1 MQELNL
7 PKFEA
12 KIREV
17 KGKQQIFD
25 IIRKKYVALTP
36 EEWVRQH
43 FIHFM
48 ICLGYPASL
57 MAIET
62 LVIVNSLRQRA
73 DIVLYNRRGEPALI
87 VECKAPSVTISGET
101 LNQAARYNIP
111 LKVKYVILTNGLTH
125 FCIELNGSEPRLL
138 KEFPS
143 YEEINTA
150 D

>member
-12 KIREV
+12 RIREV
-17 KGKQQIFD
+17 KGKYQIFD
-25 IIRKKYVALTP
+25 IIRKKYVSLTP

-48 ICLGYPASL
+48 IRLDYPASL

-62 LVIVNSLRQRA
+62 MVLVNSLRQRA
-73 DIVLYNRRGEPALI
+73 DIVLYNRRGAPALI
-87 VECKAPSVTISGET
+87 VECKAPGVIISTDT
-101 LNQAARYNIP
+101 LNQAARYNIQ
-111 LKVKYVILTNGLTH
+111 LKVNYAILTNGLTH
-125 FCIELNGSEPRLL
+125 FCVKLNGSEPKLL

-143 YEEINTA
+143 YEEINAA

>member
-48 ICLGYPASL
+48 ICLGYPSSL

-87 VECKAPSVTISGET
+87 VVKAPSLAISGET
-101 LNQAARYNIP
+101 RP
-111 LKVKYVILTNGLTH
+111 
-125 FCIELNGSEPRLL
+125 GSAVQYTT
-138 KEFPS
+138 KS
-143 YEEINTA
+143 KICDTYQW
-150 D
+150 

>member
-17 KGKQQIFD
+17 KGKYQIFD
-25 IIRKKYVALTP
+25 IIRKKYVSLTP

-48 ICLGYPASL
+48 IRLDYPASL

-62 LVIVNSLRQRA
+62 MVLVNSLRQRA
-73 DIVLYNRRGEPALI
+73 DIVLYNRRGAPALI
-87 VECKAPSVTISGET
+87 VECKAPGVIISTDT
-101 LNQAARYNIP
+101 LNQAARYNIQ
-111 LKVKYVILTNGLTH
+111 LKVNYAILTNGLTH
-125 FCIELNGSEPRLL
+125 FCVKLNGSEPKLL

-143 YEEINTA
+143 YEEINAA